1 MEPILYFH
9 LELKEWAVIS
19 ATVLG
24 PILAV
29 QAQKAV
35 EAFREGRLRKTR
47 VFEQLMATRASRVA
61 PEHVRALNM
70 IDLVFYG
77 ERILGIPK
85 RSGKEQRV
93 LDSWKEYLDHLNN
106 KDPEEQIM
114 LWAAKGDELFTNL
127 LYAMAEDIGL
137 KFDRVQLKR
146 GAYSPIAHG
155 ELEAEQADLR
165 KATLSLVE
173 GKHALKM
180 NVVGFPFDAD
190 AVQANKQAIQNLGNA
205 LQTGILQVE
214 VVASEGKEKKA
225 MSSKTI

>member
-1 MEPILYFH
+1 MEPTLYFH
-9 LELKEWAVIS
+9 LELKDWAVIA

-35 EAFREGRLRKTR
+35 EAFRERRGRKTR
-47 VFEQLMATRASRVA
+47 LFEQLMATRASRVA

-77 ERILGIPK
+77 ERIFGIPR

-106 KDPEEQIM
+106 RGLDDQ
-114 LWAAKGDELFTNL
+114 LSQWVAKGDELFTNL
-127 LYAMAEDIGL
+127 LYAAAEDIGF

-146 GAYSPIAHG
+146 GSYSPIAHG
-155 ELEAEQADLR
+155 ELEAEQAELR
-165 KATLSLVE
+165 HATLSLVT

-180 NVVGFPFDAD
+180 NVVGFPIDAD
-190 AVQANKQAIQNLGNA
+190 AVQANKEAIQNLGKA
-205 LQTGILQVE
+205 LETGILQVQ
-214 VVASEGKEKKA
+214 VVSPPPGK
-225 MSSKTI
+225 